1 VIIAD
6 TNLIAY
12 LLIPGPFSADAER
25 VQRRDPEWRAPW
37 LWRSEFLNVL
47 SLYMR
52 TGTMTLMEAQ
62 GTWARAR
69 RLLNA
74 REFTVNGS
82 AVLDLAAASRCKA
95 YDCEFVLAAKTAG
108 VPLVTGDAKVLAA
121 FPSVAVS
128 IQSFAA

>member
-1 VIIAD
+1 VIVAD

-25 VQRRDPEWRAPW
+25 VQRRDPDWRAPW

-47 SLYMR
+47 SLYLR
-52 TGTMTLMEAQ
+52 TGTMTLAEAHA
-62 GTWARAR
+62 TWAHAR
-69 RLLNA
+69 RLLDG
-74 REFTVNGS
+74 REFTVKGT

-95 YDCEFVLAAKTAG
+95 YDCEFVWAAQTAG
-108 VPLVTGDAKVLAA
+108 VPLVTGDGKVLAA

>member
-1 VIIAD
+1 MIVAD

-12 LLIPGPFSADAER
+12 LLIPGPFTAEAER
-25 VQRRDPEWRAPW
+25 VQARDPDWRAPW
-37 LWRSEFLNVL
+37 LWRSEFLSVL
-47 SLYMR
+47 SLYVR
-52 TGTMTLMEAQ
+52 TGKMTLMEAHA
-62 GTWARAR
+62 TWARAR
-69 RLLNA
+69 RLLA
-74 REFTVNGS
+74 GREFTVQGS

-95 YDCEFVLAAKTAG
+95 YDCEFVLGAQNAG